1 MDWKIVVVRD
11 SSCLRTGS
19 GVAVFSAVRTIV
31 KLFITRRGG
40 DMYSLP
46 PPRGC
51 FCALATS
58 LHSEYFS
65 IWKCRVGPRG
75 VSAMRR
81 FVRFDL
87 EREKRRR
94 CVTPSGPAIEV

>member
-1 MDWKIVVVRD
+1 
-11 SSCLRTGS
+11 
-19 GVAVFSAVRTIV
+19 V
-31 KLFITRRGG
+31 KLFMTSKGG
-40 DMYSLP
+40 VVYSLVP
-46 PPRGC
+46 LRGC

-58 LHSEYFS
+58 LHNEYFS
-65 IWKCRVGPRG
+65 IWKFSVGPRG

-87 EREKRRR
+87 EREKSRR